1 MDKKRIHDSLDALID
16 KYSGND
22 YVEGRLHNYIENLL
36 PTALENAVRT
46 HQKREERKLKLTCFK
61 TEFTER
67 FMHKNNYFYSQP
79 KDLFLHYDGT
89 HFVIYKED
97 DIIVIEPF
105 ESTDFIALS
114 DAITAVVKSP
124 GALDDKY
131 DGKFDA

>member
-16 KYSGND
+16 KYSDND

-97 DIIVIEPF
+97 DIQHQVL
-105 ESTDFIALS
+105 TT
-114 DAITAVVKSP
+114 ITKEQS
-124 GALDDKY
+124 LKEW
-131 DGKFDA
+131 KHKININIIKLIK